1 MLRYCQNEGKG
12 ARLLGKHRRDEKMF
26 YYIRLEE
33 MIPEGH
39 LLRLI
44 EESVDLSFIRKKV
57 KHLYSHT
64 GRPSIDPE
72 VLIRMLLV
80 GYLYG
85 VTSER
90 RLCEEV
96 GMHMG
101 YRWFVGLSLE
111 DKVPDHSTFSKNRHE
126 RFLEGDLFQEIFD
139 EVVRQCIAKGLVGGR
154 HLTVDSTHIKADAS
168 FRSIEPIVVEMKPR
182 EYMER
187 LEEEN
192 PVQEEPWEPGGDHPH
207 KGKRVNNKTHRS
219 KTDPDARLSRKSS
232 AVAAEL
238 CHSATYVMDNGN
250 RVIVGV
256 DIGRPGRR
264 TDCERALEQ
273 IRRVRWRYRARVES
287 LGADKG
293 YAAGA
298 FINALIGEKIEPH
311 IPVVSYRRQK
321 EKGIYS
327 VDRFRFDEAKG
338 VFICPEGKELRYWGI
353 HRHSRQHVYRAR
365 TKDCRVCSQKAA
377 CTRDRARSV
386 SYHIY
391 EGSINTAR
399 ELHRTQG
406 YIISQKMR
414 KRIEELFGEA
424 KELMGFRRAK
434 FRGAKFVREQALM
447 TATAQ
452 NIKRM
457 VKLLSGK
464 GTSKE
469 ASLTSYSPPRC
480 FGNGLSKLLACLSQY
495 SKKIRVTGQT
505 CFQNT

>member
-1 MLRYCQNEGKG
+1 M
-12 ARLLGKHRRDEKMF
+12 LGKHRRDERMF

-44 EESVDLSFIRKKV
+44 EESVDFSFVRKKV
-57 KHLYSHT
+57 KHVYSHT

-90 RLCEEV
+90 RLCEEI

-139 EVVRQCIAKGLVGGR
+139 EVVRQCIGKGLVGGR

-192 PVQEEPWEPGGDHPH
+192 PVEEEPWEPGGDHPH
-207 KGKRVNNKTHRS
+207 KGKKINNKTHRS

-238 CHSATYVMDNGN
+238 CHSATYVMDNRN

-256 DIGRPGRR
+256 DIGRPDRR
-264 TDCERALEQ
+264 ADCEKALEQ

-293 YAAGA
+293 YGAGA
-298 FINALIGEKIEPH
+298 FIDALIGEKIEPH

-321 EKGIYS
+321 AKGIYPM
-327 VDRFRFDEAKG
+327 DRFRFDAQKG

-353 HRHSRQHVYRAR
+353 QRHSRQHVYRAR
-365 TKDCRVCSQKAA
+365 TKDCQVCSQKAV
-377 CTRDRARSV
+377 CTRDRAR
-386 SYHIY
+386 
-391 EGSINTAR
+391 R
-399 ELHRTQG
+399 LHRTQG
-406 YIISQKMR
+406 YIVSHKKR
-414 KRIEELFGEA
+414 KWIEELFGEA

-457 VKLLSGK
+457 VKFLSGK
-464 GTSKE
+464 PTSKK
-469 ASLTSYSPPRC
+469 ASLASSLPLRS
-480 FGNGLSKLLACLSQY
+480 FGNGLSKLLTCLSQY
-495 SKKIRVTGQT
+495 SKKIRMTGQT